1 MKKMIM
7 MAAIALLGYNAVA
20 QEMKP
25 VEKKFAD
32 RKEVKG
38 PRFENKSKRIENLT
52 PEQRAELNVKKMA
65 LQLDLTDKQQR
76 KLNDLNSKKIKDY
89 KDNKES
95 KDKLSFYE
103 IEKKQLDSK
112 IEYQREFKKIL
123 SKDQL
128 QKWESLKAERKQ
140 YNKNRFHKPSS
151 ERQKFERSRFERRD
165 FKHMTRPQ
173 IDSIKKGKI

>member
-1 MKKMIM
+1 M

-20 QEMKP
+20 QETKTLD
-25 VEKKFAD
+25 KRFAD
-32 RKEVKG
+32 RKEIKG
-38 PRFENKSKRIENLT
+38 PRFEHKAKRAEKLT
-52 PEQRAELNVKKMA
+52 PEQRAELKVKKMA

-76 KLNDLNSKKIKDY
+76 KLIDLHSKRIKEF
-89 KDNKES
+89 KNTKES
-95 KDKLSFYE
+95 KEKLSFYE

-140 YNKNRFHKPSS
+140 HNKKRFDRPG
-151 ERQKFERSRFERRD
+151 FESHRFERPRMEKKD
-165 FKHMTRPQ
+165 FKQGPHTKV
-173 IDSIKKGKI
+173 DSIKKA